1 MNESRILAPPRA
13 RHGIWLLG
21 ALVLALHL
29 LALGWLSL
37 PEAGR
42 TRLPERRLHTRV
54 LAAPPA
60 PARAAAPA
68 QAAPEPPRAKAAPPA
83 RPAPAR
89 KRAPSKPQAIARAP
103 APAPAAAAADTDL
116 HDEAGDDAAYEAW
129 LAELAAA
136 RGSTLAS
143 ADAAAPTHT
152 DGAGKPHPEAD
163 RPARPADTPQA
174 TDPAAAAETAAAAAS
189 GPAQTP
195 APTPTLSFAPPT
207 RLRFDVSGH
216 VKGFDYRA
224 RGELLWLTDG
234 QHYSLRQQI
243 SALFLGSRAQQSE
256 GLVGAGGLQ
265 PQHFVDEARK
275 DRSAELDFAAGVAH
289 FSDGASPQAPISAGA
304 QDRMSVF
311 LQLGAMI
318 AAAPADYPPGSE
330 LAFETVGARRVD
342 RWVFRVIG
350 PQLLSLPAG
359 ETPALKLQRL
369 PQPGDDQVDE
379 LWLGSALHYLPVRI
393 RLAQGGGDHV
403 DLQLL
408 GHETP

>member
-13 RHGIWLLG
+13 RRGIWLLG

-29 LALGWLSL
+29 LALALLSL
-37 PEAGR
+37 PGAGR
-42 TRLPERRLHTRV
+42 ARAPERALHTRV
-54 LAAPPA
+54 LAPPPA
-60 PARAAAPA
+60 PPRSAPA
-68 QAAPEPPRAKAAPPA
+68 AQPVREPPRAKPAPPA
-83 RPAPAR
+83 RAAPAR
-89 KRAPSKPQAIARAP
+89 KRVSSTPRAAAPT
-103 APAPAAAAADTDL
+103 PAPAADTSVP
-116 HDEAGDDAAYEAW
+116 DEAADDAAYETW

-143 ADAAAPTHT
+143 AEPSRPAQADAASEPPAQ
-152 DGAGKPHPEAD
+152 AD
-163 RPARPADTPQA
+163 EPARPADA
-174 TDPAAAAETAAAAAS
+174 HPAPDSASAAEAAAS
-189 GPAQTP
+189 ASAAPEPAPAADATP
-195 APTPTLSFAPPT
+195 ALSFAPST

-224 RGELLWLTDG
+224 RGELLWRTDG
-234 QHYSLRQQI
+234 QHYRLRQQI

-256 GLVGAGGLQ
+256 GLVGARGLQ
-265 PQHFVDEARK
+265 PQRFVDEARK
-275 DRSAELDFAAGVAH
+275 ERSVELDFAAGVAH
-289 FSDGASPQAPISAGA
+289 FSDGASPEAPITAKA

-330 LAFETVGARRVD
+330 LAFETVGPRRVD

-350 PQLLSLPAG
+350 PELLSLPAG

-408 GHETP
+408 GHESP